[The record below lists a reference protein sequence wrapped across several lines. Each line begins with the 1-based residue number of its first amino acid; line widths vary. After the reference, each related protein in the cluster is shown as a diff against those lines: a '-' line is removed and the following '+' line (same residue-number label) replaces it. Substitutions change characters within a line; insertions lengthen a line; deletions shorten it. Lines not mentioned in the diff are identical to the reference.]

1 MVGFGDNFVRLG
13 LAKSFASPGGN
24 VTGSTFWAGPGM
36 MLSKWFELLK
46 EVSPKISRVAFLY
59 RPGGGVFSPNTS
71 TENAARALGITLF
84 WTPIDSSKGIAGSLA
99 GIAPQ

>member
-24 VTGSTFWAGPGM
+24 VTGSTFQGGLGL
-36 MLSKWFELLK
+36 LSKWLELLK

-59 RPGGGVFSPNTS
+59 RPCGGVFSPNTS